1 MLSNTENIKE
11 DKEAFEDEINV
22 DKDVEDAVKHD
33 IEKIQV
39 EICLIVENTV
49 SKCSVLTKSLTSTQ
63 SPP

>member
-22 DKDVEDAVKHD
+22 DKNVEDAVKHN

>member
-22 DKDVEDAVKHD
+22 DKNVEDAVKHD